1 MLNFYKKIPFNLK
14 FRYSSLFILEYF
26 FPFLLRF
33 IGFEESKQDCLDQI
47 QKQVPDLSQ
56 DNLLPIPEIENIS
69 KREFVQKYQRKCIPV
84 VFKGGATN
92 WPAFKK
98 WDFEFFKEHYGEDEV
113 LISNHRILDPYS
125 KSEPEFTNLKTVI
138 ENLGTIDAK
147 YARFNPLLDR
157 HPELQKDLDF
167 DWLKKIIGR
176 KEDFHA
182 LFIGS
187 KGTKTPIHNAG
198 NDNLFF
204 QIRGRKIWYLWD
216 ARAIYFLKPEVN
228 RSPAKNSM
236 YDPQNPDPNQFPA
249 LAKVPVYKTILEAGD
264 ILYVPS
270 YAWHYVEN
278 LDHTIGVAIRW
289 TDLMVNLR
297 NSPLLSFLEAFNTS
311 PNIIVTFLNL
321 VNKDKID
328 FNKLLLMDKK
338 KKNL

>member
-1 MLNFYKKIPFNLK
+1 MDFYKKMPLK
-14 FRYSSLFILEYF
+14 LKLRYTGFFILEHF
-26 FPFLLRF
+26 FPFLLSF
-33 IGFEESKQDCLDQI
+33 KWFLKSKQDCFEYI
-47 QKQVPDLSQ
+47 QKQVPGSNK
-56 DNLLPIPEIENIS
+56 DNLIRVEEVNDIS
-69 KREFVQKYQRKCIPV
+69 KKEFFQKYQRNCVPV
-84 VFKGGATN
+84 VFKGGAKS

-98 WDFEFFKEHYGEDEV
+98 WDFNFIKEHYGNDEV
-113 LISNHRILDPYS
+113 IISNHRILDPYS
-125 KSEPEFTNLKTVI
+125 KSEPEFTNLKSVI
-138 ENLGTIDAK
+138 DNLGTVEAK

-167 DWLKKIIGR
+167 DWLKQMIGR

-204 QIRGRKIWYLWD
+204 QIRGRKLWYLWD

-228 RSPAKNSM
+228 RSPAKNSI
-236 YDPQNPDPNQFPA
+236 YDPENPDFKEFPA
-249 LAKVPVYKTILEAGD
+249 LAKVPVYKTILEPGD

-289 TDLMVNLR
+289 TDVMDNLR

-311 PNIIVTFLNL
+311 PNIITTVLNL
-321 VNKDKID
+321 GNKNKID